1 MRARLAESSP
11 KMSGLLPP
19 TTRILIVTPDKAGHE
34 VICRGVAQALGG
46 QVESLQPQPRKLYE
60 LMSPW
65 GPADPRTPWPEPMP
79 DIALGSGRTAASVLR
94 TLKERSGGKV
104 FTVFL
109 HDPRMRRA
117 AFDMIWAPE
126 HDKLAGPNVITT
138 LSSPHTLSPALIA
151 DARAIPDPRIAA
163 LRGPRFALLLG
174 GPSSAYKYEP
184 HDVEALTNVARAASE
199 QGYSVMVTPSRR
211 TPAGLTRVI
220 ADALE
225 SLPADR
231 RFVWTGEG
239 RNPFLHMIAN
249 ADAIL
254 VTADSVNMVGEAAAT
269 GAPVH
274 LFTPTGRPRKT
285 KLFLDG
291 MVASGAVRPWSG
303 AVERWTYAPIDA
315 TGEIAAQ
322 IASRY
327 AARG

>member
-1 MRARLAESSP
+1 
-11 KMSGLLPP
+11 MSALLPP

-46 QVESLQPQPRKLYE
+46 DISSIQAQPRKLYA
-60 LMSPW
+60 LMAPW
-65 GPADPRTPWPEPMP
+65 GPADPRTQWPAPLP
-79 DIALGSGRTAASVLR
+79 DIALGSGRTAAPVLR
-94 TLKERSGGKV
+94 ALKERSGGKV

-109 HDPRMRRA
+109 HDPRARRA

-126 HDKLAGPNVITT
+126 HDRLTGPNVITT

-151 DARAIPDPRIAA
+151 QARANPDPRIAA
-163 LRGPRFALLLG
+163 LRGPRLALLLG

-184 HDVEALTNVARAASE
+184 HDVQELANVARVAAQ

-211 TPAGLTRVI
+211 TPAGLTHLV
-220 ADALE
+220 AEALGE
-225 SLPADR
+225 LPQDR

-249 ADAIL
+249 ADAIV

-291 MVASGAVRPWSG
+291 MIASGAVRPWAG
-303 AVERWTYAPIDA
+303 TVEQWTYEPVDA

-322 IASRY
+322 IARRF
-327 AARG
+327 AARTLRAG